1 MKDELSE
8 GLGQIH
14 SLTLGPQL
22 LCRNIFFLVDSV
34 LESLF
39 PELLESQSK
48 EKASTG
54 YKSSFVTR
62 VANFS
67 FVTIKRGAIDDG
79 NPMSLSHYCDE

>member
-1 MKDELSE
+1 M
-8 GLGQIH
+8 
-14 SLTLGPQL
+14 
-22 LCRNIFFLVDSV
+22 